1 MPGRRLPAQRIH
13 TVNRRIPL
21 VLAVALFMEQMDSTV
36 IATALPAIA
45 ADIDTSPIALKLAL
59 TAYLVSLAVFIPI
72 SGWMADRFGARR
84 IFAIAIGVFLVG
96 SIACAVSSNLLEFVM
111 SRFLQGMGGAMMT
124 PVGRLV
130 LLRSTKKSE
139 LVNAMAWLTIPAL
152 VGPLV
157 GPPVGG
163 FLTTFLTWHWIF
175 LINIPIGIA
184 GIVFAL
190 VVLPKD
196 DGRATGRVDWVGFL
210 LSGGAASGVVF
221 GLSVISLPVL
231 PPVWGIAATIG
242 GIACFIA
249 YMAHARR
256 HPKPLLDP
264 KLFRNR
270 TFALSLMG
278 SNLFRIGAGAVPF
291 LLPLMLQL
299 GFGMTPFQSGMVTF
313 TSAAGAILMKFI
325 IQRVLRFFG
334 FRRTLLVAAGG
345 AALSIAVNGFFTPLT
360 PVVLIMV
367 ILFFGGLV
375 RSMFFTSANALTFA
389 EIDETNAAQASSI
402 TSAMQQISIAIGVA
416 LAGGILDIVSTFN
429 GGELTL
435 GAFHMAFFVIA
446 LITAFAVLPF
456 LALPPNAG
464 QAVSGHS
471 LKRAG
476 ARAASPVRS

>member
-1 MPGRRLPAQRIH
+1 M
-13 TVNRRIPL
+13 NRRIPL
-21 VLAVALFMEQMDSTV
+21 VLAIALFMEQMDSTV

-45 ADIDTSPIALKLAL
+45 ADIHTSPIALKLAL

-84 IFAIAIGVFLVG
+84 IFAIAIAIFLVG
-96 SIACAVSSNLLEFVM
+96 SIACAVSGSLLEFVL

-130 LLRSTKKSE
+130 LLRSTKKSD

-190 VVLPKD
+190 TVLPKD
-196 DGRATGRVDWVGFL
+196 DGRESGRVDWVGFL
-210 LSGGAASGVVF
+210 LSGAAASGVVF

-231 PPVWGIAATIG
+231 PPVWGIAATLG
-242 GIACFIA
+242 GILCFFA
-249 YMAHARR
+249 YLGHARR
-256 HPKPLLDP
+256 HPRPLLDP
-264 KLFRNR
+264 RLLRNR

-278 SNLFRIGAGAVPF
+278 ANLFRIGAGAVPF

-299 GFGMTPFQSGMVTF
+299 AFGMTPFQSGMVTF
-313 TSAAGAILMKFI
+313 ASAAGAIVMKFI
-325 IQRVLRFFG
+325 IQRVLRFGG
-334 FRRTLLVAAGG
+334 FRRTLLFAAG
-345 AALSIAVNGFFTPLT
+345 ASALSIGVNGLYTPAT

-375 RSMFFTSANALTFA
+375 RSMFFTSANALTFS
-389 EIDETNAAQASSI
+389 EISEETAAQATSI
-402 TSAMQQISIAIGVA
+402 TSALQQVSIAIGVA
-416 LAGGILDIVSTFN
+416 LAGGVLDIVSGFN
-429 GGELTL
+429 DGQLTL
-435 GAFHMAFFVIA
+435 GAFHAAFFIVA
-446 LITAFAVLPF
+446 VITAFAILPF

-464 QAVSGHS
+464 EAVSGHG
-471 LKRAG
+471 LTRAG
-476 ARAASPVRS
+476 SRAASPVRS

>member
-1 MPGRRLPAQRIH
+1 
-13 TVNRRIPL
+13 
-21 VLAVALFMEQMDSTV
+21 MDSTV

-45 ADIDTSPIALKLAL
+45 TDIGTNPIALKLAL

-84 IFAIAIGVFLVG
+84 IFAIAIAVFMAG
-96 SIACAVSSNLLEFVM
+96 SIACAASTSLTEFVI

-130 LLRSTKKSE
+130 LVRSTQKSQ

-190 VVLPKD
+190 TVLPKD
-196 DGRATGRVDWVGFL
+196 TRRSYDRVDWVGFL
-210 LSGGAASGVVF
+210 LSGAAASGIVF
-221 GLSVISLPVL
+221 GLSVISLPAL
-231 PPVWGIAATIG
+231 PAVWGIAATIG
-242 GIACFIA
+242 GVVCFFG
-249 YMAHARR
+249 YLAHARA

-264 KLFRNR
+264 RMFRNR
-270 TFALSLMG
+270 TFSLSLMG
-278 SNLFRIGAGAVPF
+278 GNLFRIGAGAVPF

-299 GFGMTPFQSGMVTF
+299 GFGMTPFKSGMITCV
-313 TSAAGAILMKFI
+313 SAAGAIMMKFI
-325 IQRVLRFFG
+325 IQRVLRYGG
-334 FRRTLLVAAGG
+334 FRHVLLLAAAG
-345 AALSIAVNGFFTPLT
+345 ASLSIAVNGLFTPAT
-360 PVVLIMV
+360 PVALIMGV
-367 ILFFGGLV
+367 LFFGGLV
-375 RSMFFTSANALTFA
+375 RSMFFTSANALIFA
-389 EIDETNAAQASSI
+389 EVTQDTAAQATSI
-402 TSAMQQISIAIGVA
+402 ASALQQVSIAIGVA
-416 LAGGILDIVSTFN
+416 LAGGILDIVSTVN

-435 GAFHMAFFVIA
+435 NAFHIAFFAIA
-446 LITAFAVLPF
+446 AITAFAILPF

-464 QAVSGHS
+464 EAVSGHG

-476 ARAASPVRS
+476 ARAASPVRQ

>member
-1 MPGRRLPAQRIH
+1 L
-13 TVNRRIPL
+13 NRRIPL

-45 ADIDTSPIALKLAL
+45 ADINTSPIALKLAL
-59 TAYLVSLAVFIPI
+59 TAYLVSLAIFIPI

-96 SIACAVSSNLLEFVM
+96 SIACAVSGSLLEFVL

-152 VGPLV
+152 VGPLA

-163 FLTTFLTWHWIF
+163 FLTTFLSWHWIF

-190 VVLPKD
+190 TVLPD
-196 DGRATGRVDWVGFL
+196 DELRAREKVDWAGFL
-210 LSGGAASGVVF
+210 LSGAAASGVVF

-231 PPVWGIAATIG
+231 PPAWGIAATTG
-242 GIACFIA
+242 GIVCFIA
-249 YMAHARR
+249 YLRHARR
-256 HPKPLLDP
+256 HPRPLLDP
-264 KLFRNR
+264 KLFANG
-270 TFALSLMG
+270 TFALSLTG
-278 SNLFRIGAGAVPF
+278 ANLFRVGAGAVPF

-299 GFGMTPFQSGMVTF
+299 GFGMSPFQSGLVTF
-313 TSAAGAILMKFI
+313 VSAAGAILMKFI
-325 IQRVLRFFG
+325 VQRVLRFGG
-334 FRRTLLVAAGG
+334 FRRTLLIAAAGS
-345 AALSIAVNGFFTPLT
+345 ALSIAANGFFTPST
-360 PVVLIMV
+360 PILLIMAV
-367 ILFFGGLV
+367 LFVGGLV

-389 EIDETNAAQASSI
+389 EIDETNAAQASAI
-402 TSAMQQISIAIGVA
+402 TSAMQQVSIAVGVA
-416 LAGGILDIVSTFN
+416 LAGGILDVVSSFN
-429 GGELTL
+429 DGQLTL
-435 GAFHMAFFVIA
+435 GAFHIAFFIIA
-446 LITAFAVLPF
+446 FIAALALVPF
-456 LALPPNAG
+456 LALPANAG
-464 QAVSGHS
+464 EVVSGHG

-476 ARAASPVRS
+476 SRAASPVRD

>member
-1 MPGRRLPAQRIH
+1 
-13 TVNRRIPL
+13 VNRTIPL
-21 VLAVALFMEQMDSTV
+21 VLAIALFMEQMDSTV

-45 ADIDTSPIALKLAL
+45 ADIDTNPISLKLAL
-59 TAYLVSLAVFIPI
+59 TAYLVSLAIFIPI

-84 IFAIAIGVFLVG
+84 IFAIAIGVFLAG
-96 SIACAVSSNLLEFVM
+96 SIACAASGSLLEFVL

-130 LLRSTKKSE
+130 LVRSTEKSQ

-163 FLTTFLTWHWIF
+163 FLATFLTWHWIF

-190 VVLPKD
+190 TVLPKD
-196 DGRATGRVDWVGFL
+196 DGRVSDRVDWTGFA
-210 LSGGAASGVVF
+210 LSGTAAAGVVF

-231 PPVWGIAATIG
+231 PTAWGIAATIG
-242 GIACFIA
+242 GIVSFIA
-249 YMAHARR
+249 YLAHARV

-264 KLFRNR
+264 ELFRNR
-270 TFALSLMG
+270 TFALSLIG

-299 GFGMTPFQSGMVTF
+299 GFGMTPFRSGMITF
-313 TSAAGAILMKFI
+313 IAAAGAIMMKFI
-325 IQRVLRFFG
+325 IQRVLRIIG
-334 FRRTLLVAAGG
+334 FRRTLLFAAGG
-345 AALSIAVNGFFTPLT
+345 SALSIAINGLFTPST
-360 PVVLIMV
+360 PVALIMV
-367 ILFFGGLV
+367 ILFFSGLV

-389 EIDETNAAQASSI
+389 EINEATAAQATSI
-402 TSAMQQISIAIGVA
+402 TSAMQQVSIAVGVA
-416 LAGGILDIVSTFN
+416 LAGGILDIVSIFN
-429 GGELTL
+429 EGQLTL
-435 GAFHMAFFVIA
+435 GAFHTAFFVIGA
-446 LITAFAVLPF
+446 ITALALVPF
-456 LALPPNAG
+456 LALPGNAG
-464 QAVSGHS
+464 EVVSGHG

-476 ARAASPVRS
+476 SRAASPVRH

>member
-1 MPGRRLPAQRIH
+1 M
-13 TVNRRIPL
+13 NRRIPL

-45 ADIDTSPIALKLAL
+45 ADIGTNPIALKLAL
-59 TAYLVSLAVFIPI
+59 TAYLVALAVFIPI

-96 SIACAVSSNLLEFVM
+96 SIACAVSANLFEFVM

-130 LLRSTKKSE
+130 LLRSTQKSD

-163 FLTTFLTWHWIF
+163 FLTTYLTWHWIF

-190 VVLPKD
+190 TVLPRD
-196 DGRATGRVDWVGFL
+196 DARARVRVDWIGFL
-210 LSGGAASGVVF
+210 LSGAAASGVVF

-231 PPVWGIAATIG
+231 PPAWGIAATIG
-242 GIACFIA
+242 GVVCFIA
-249 YMAHARR
+249 YLAHGRV

-278 SNLFRIGAGAVPF
+278 ANLFRIGAGAVPF

-299 GFGMTPFQSGMVTF
+299 GFGMSPFQSGMITF
-313 TSAAGAILMKFI
+313 VAAAGAIFMKFI
-325 IQRVLRFFG
+325 IQRVLRFGG
-334 FRRTLLVAAGG
+334 FRRTLLIAAGG
-345 AALSIAVNGFFTPLT
+345 AAISIAINGLFTPST
-360 PVVLIMV
+360 PVVLMMV
-367 ILFFGGLV
+367 ILFFGGIV
-375 RSMFFTSANALTFA
+375 RSMFFTSANALTFS
-389 EIDETNAAQASSI
+389 EISEDTAAQATSI
-402 TSAMQQISIAIGVA
+402 TSAMQQVSIAVGVA
-416 LAGGILDIVSTFN
+416 LAGGILDIVSTYN
-429 GGELTL
+429 DGQLTL
-435 GAFHMAFFVIA
+435 GAFHTAFFIIA
-446 LITAFAVLPF
+446 AITAFALVPL
-456 LALPPNAG
+456 LALPANAG
-464 QAVSGHS
+464 EVVSGHG
-471 LKRAG
+471 LNRAG
-476 ARAASPVRS
+476 SRAASPVRP

>member
-1 MPGRRLPAQRIH
+1 M
-13 TVNRRIPL
+13 NRSIPL
-21 VLAVALFMEQMDSTV
+21 VLAIALFMEQMDSTV

-45 ADIDTSPIALKLAL
+45 TDIGTNPIALKLAL

-84 IFAIAIGVFLVG
+84 IFAIAIAVFMAG
-96 SIACAVSSNLLEFVM
+96 SIACAAATSLTEFVI

-130 LLRSTKKSE
+130 LVRSTKKSQ

-175 LINIPIGIA
+175 LINIPIGVA

-190 VVLPKD
+190 TVLPKD
-196 DGRATGRVDWVGFL
+196 TRREHDKVDWTGFV
-210 LSGGAASGVVF
+210 LSGAAASGVVF

-242 GIACFIA
+242 GVLCFFG
-249 YMAHARR
+249 YMAHARV

-278 SNLFRIGAGAVPF
+278 GNLFRIGAGAVPF

-299 GFGMTPFQSGMVTF
+299 GFGMTPFESGMITCI
-313 TSAAGAILMKFI
+313 SAAGAITMKFI
-325 IQRVLRFFG
+325 IQRVLRFGG
-334 FRRTLLVAAGG
+334 FRRILLLAAGG
-345 AALSIAVNGFFTPLT
+345 AALSIAVNGFFTPAT

-367 ILFFGGLV
+367 VLFFGGLV
-375 RSMFFTSANALTFA
+375 RSMFFTSANALIFA
-389 EIDETNAAQASSI
+389 DITEDTAAQATSI
-402 TSAMQQISIAIGVA
+402 ASALQQVSIAIGVA
-416 LAGGILDIVSTFN
+416 LAGGILDIVTTVN

-435 GAFHMAFFVIA
+435 GAFHIAFFAIA
-446 LITAFAVLPF
+446 AIAAFAILPF

-464 QAVSGHS
+464 EAVSGHG
-471 LKRAG
+471 LERAG
-476 ARAASPVRS
+476 ARAASPVRQ

>member
-1 MPGRRLPAQRIH
+1 MHP
-13 TVNRRIPL
+13 VNRSIPL

-45 ADIDTSPIALKLAL
+45 TDIGTSPVALKLAL

-96 SIACAVSSNLLEFVM
+96 SVACAVSSSLVEFVL

-130 LLRSTKKSE
+130 LVRSTEKSQ

-184 GIVFAL
+184 GITFAL
-190 VVLPKD
+190 TVLPRD
-196 DGRATGRVDWVGFL
+196 NGRAGDRVDWTGFI
-210 LSGGAASGVVF
+210 LSGASASGVVF

-231 PPVWGIAATIG
+231 PAAWGIAATIG
-242 GIACFIA
+242 GILCFFA
-249 YMAHARR
+249 YLAHARV

-278 SNLFRIGAGAVPF
+278 ANLFRIGAGAVPF

-299 GFGMTPFQSGMVTF
+299 GFGMTPFRSGMITF
-313 TSAAGAILMKFI
+313 ISAAGAIMMKFV
-325 IQRVLRFFG
+325 IQRVLRFGG
-334 FRRTLLVAAGG
+334 FRRTLLVAAFG
-345 AALSIAVNGFFTPLT
+345 AALSIAVNGFFTPST
-360 PVVLIMV
+360 PVALIMG
-367 ILFFGGLV
+367 ILFVSGLV

-389 EIDETNAAQASSI
+389 EISESTAAQATSI
-402 TSAMQQISIAIGVA
+402 TSAMQQVSIAVGVA
-416 LAGGILDIVSTFN
+416 LAGGILDIVSSFN
-429 GGELTL
+429 GGQLTL
-435 GAFHMAFFVIA
+435 GAFHTAFFIVA
-446 LITAFAVLPF
+446 AITAVAIVPF
-456 LALPPNAG
+456 LALPGNAG
-464 QAVSGHS
+464 EAVSGHGLNRS
-471 LKRAG
+471 G
-476 ARAASPVRS
+476 ARAASPVRQ

>member
-1 MPGRRLPAQRIH
+1 M
-13 TVNRRIPL
+13 NRKIPL
-21 VLAVALFMEQMDSTV
+21 ILAVALFMEQMDSTV

-45 ADIDTSPIALKLAL
+45 ADINTNPISLKLAL
-59 TAYLVSLAVFIPI
+59 TAYLVSLAIFIPI

-84 IFAIAIGVFLVG
+84 IFAIAIGVFMAG
-96 SIACAVSSNLLEFVM
+96 SIACAVSGSLLEFVL

-130 LLRSTKKSE
+130 LVRTTEKSQ

-175 LINIPIGIA
+175 LINIPIGIV

-190 VVLPKD
+190 VILPED
-196 DGRATGRVDWVGFL
+196 RDRAREPVDWAGFA
-210 LSGGAASGVVF
+210 LSGTAAAGIVF
-221 GLSVISLPVL
+221 GLSVISLPAL
-231 PPVWGIAATIG
+231 PIVWGIAATAG
-242 GIACFIA
+242 GIAAFVG
-249 YMAHARR
+249 YLVHARI

-270 TFALSLMG
+270 TFALSLFG

-299 GFGMTPFQSGMVTF
+299 GFGMSPFRSGMITF
-313 TSAAGAILMKFI
+313 VAAAGAIMMKFI
-325 IQRVLRFFG
+325 IQRVLRVFG
-334 FRRTLLVAAGG
+334 FRRTLLFAAGG
-345 AALSIAVNGFFTPLT
+345 AALSVAVNGFFTPST
-360 PVVLIMV
+360 PVALIML
-367 ILFFGGLV
+367 ILFLGGLV
-375 RSMFFTSANALTFA
+375 RSMFFTSANALTFS
-389 EIDETNAAQASSI
+389 EIDDKTAAQATAI
-402 TSAMQQISIAIGVA
+402 TSALQQVSIAIGVA

-435 GAFHMAFFVIA
+435 GAFHTAFFVIA
-446 LITAFAVLPF
+446 AITALALVPL
-456 LALPPNAG
+456 LALPGNAG
-464 QAVSGHS
+464 EVVSGHG

-476 ARAASPVRS
+476 PRAASPVRH

>member
-1 MPGRRLPAQRIH
+1 M
-13 TVNRRIPL
+13 NRRIPL
-21 VLAVALFMEQMDSTV
+21 VLAIALFMEQMDSTV

-59 TAYLVSLAVFIPI
+59 TAYLVSLAIFIPI

-84 IFAIAIGVFLVG
+84 IFAIAIAVFMVG
-96 SIACAVSSNLLEFVM
+96 SVACAVSGSLLEFVL

-130 LLRSTKKSE
+130 LLRSTKKSD

-152 VGPLV
+152 IGPLA

-163 FLTTFLTWHWIF
+163 FLTTFLSWHWIF

-190 VVLPKD
+190 TVLPKD
-196 DGRATGRVDWVGFL
+196 DGRESGRVDWIGFL
-210 LSGGAASGVVF
+210 LSGAAASGIVF

-231 PPVWGIAATIG
+231 PPAWGIAATFAG
-242 GIACFIA
+242 VGCFFA
-249 YMAHARR
+249 YLGHARR
-256 HPKPLLDP
+256 HPRPLLDP
-264 KLFRNR
+264 RLFANR

-278 SNLFRIGAGAVPF
+278 ANLFRIGAGAVPF

-313 TSAAGAILMKFI
+313 ASAAGAIVMKFV
-325 IQRVLRFFG
+325 IQRLLRFGG
-334 FRRTLLVAAGG
+334 FRRTLLFAAG
-345 AALSIAVNGFFTPLT
+345 ASALSIGVNGFFTPAT

-375 RSMFFTSANALTFA
+375 RSMFFTSANALTFS
-389 EIDETNAAQASSI
+389 EIGGETAAQASSI
-402 TSAMQQISIAIGVA
+402 TSALQQVSIAVGVA
-416 LAGGILDIVSTFN
+416 LAGGILDIVSTVN

-435 GAFHMAFFVIA
+435 GAFHLAFFSIA
-446 LITAFAVLPF
+446 AITAFAILPF
-456 LALPPNAG
+456 LALPPDAG
-464 QAVSGHS
+464 EAVSGHG
-471 LKRAG
+471 LTRAG

>member
-1 MPGRRLPAQRIH
+1 MKRS
-13 TVNRRIPL
+13 IPL
-21 VLAVALFMEQMDSTV
+21 VLAIALFMEQMDSTV

-45 ADIDTSPIALKLAL
+45 TDIGTSPIALKLAL

-84 IFAIAIGVFLVG
+84 IFAIAIAVFMVG
-96 SIACAVSSNLLEFVM
+96 SIACAVSSNLTEFVL

-130 LLRSTKKSE
+130 LVRATEKSQ

-175 LINIPIGIA
+175 LINIPIGMA

-190 VVLPKD
+190 TVLPRD
-196 DGRATGRVDWVGFL
+196 TRRGHDRVDWIGFL
-210 LSGGAASGVVF
+210 LSGAAASGIVF

-242 GIACFIA
+242 GVLCFFL
-249 YMAHARR
+249 YLAHARV

-264 KLFRNR
+264 KMFRNR
-270 TFALSLMG
+270 TFALSLTG
-278 SNLFRIGAGAVPF
+278 GNLFRIGAGAVPF

-299 GFGMTPFQSGMVTF
+299 GFGMTPFESGMVTCIA
-313 TSAAGAILMKFI
+313 AAGAITMKFI
-325 IQRVLRFFG
+325 IQRVLRFGG
-334 FRRTLLVAAGG
+334 FRRVLLLAAGG
-345 AALSIAVNGFFTPLT
+345 AALSIAVNGVFTPST
-360 PVVLIMV
+360 PVTLIMG

-375 RSMFFTSANALTFA
+375 RSMFFTSANALIFA
-389 EIDETNAAQASSI
+389 EITEDTAARATSIAS
-402 TSAMQQISIAIGVA
+402 ALQQVSIAIGVA
-416 LAGGILDIVSTFN
+416 LAGGILDLVSTFN

-435 GAFHMAFFVIA
+435 GAFHTAFFAVA
-446 LITAFAVLPF
+446 AITGFAILPF

-464 QAVSGHS
+464 EAVSGHG

-476 ARAASPVRS
+476 PRAASPVRQ